1 MPLQTMVA
9 VQANAFHLSLGEEYV
24 GELDLDREFMPIGQ
38 VVGAIDSILS
48 AGDVVKEMVTL
59 AASTLDGLAR
69 FRSKL

>member
-1 MPLQTMVA
+1 LLDAGAEPMLQ
-9 VQANAFHLSLGEEYV
+9 EYV
-24 GELDLDREFMPIGQ
+24 GELDLDREFMPSGQ

-59 AASTLDGLAR
+59 AASTLDGLTR